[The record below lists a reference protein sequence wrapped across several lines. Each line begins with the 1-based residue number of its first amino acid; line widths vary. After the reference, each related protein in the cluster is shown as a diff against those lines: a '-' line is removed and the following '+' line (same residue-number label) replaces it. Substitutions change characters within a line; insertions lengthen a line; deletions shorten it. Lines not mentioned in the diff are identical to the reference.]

1 MSKPRLLA
9 LSGSARRDS
18 LNRKVLAVMAR
29 GAEVAGAEVRVVS
42 LGDYPLPLY
51 DGDLEDGQGLPDNAA
66 RLQQLFADHDGL
78 LLASPEYNGFFTPL
92 LKNALDWVSRPLPDG
107 SGRPGTVHVRGK
119 PAGITAASPGGLGG
133 IRSLQHTRQYLA
145 NLGFLVVPEQMGVSQ
160 ADKAFTDAGELRDEG
175 VRKAVEGVGAAVA
188 RLAMAVRGG

>member
-1 MSKPRLLA
+1 MSKPCLLA

-18 LNRKVLAVMAR
+18 LNGKVLAVMAC

-42 LGDYPLPLY
+42 LGEYPLPIY
-51 DGDLEDGQGLPDNAA
+51 DGDLEDAQGLPDNAA

-78 LLASPEYNGFFTPL
+78 LLTSPEYNGFFTPL

-107 SGRPGTVHVRGK
+107 SGQPGTVHVRGK
-119 PAGITAASPGGLGG
+119 PAGIAAASPGGLGG
-133 IRSLQHTRQYLA
+133 LRSLQHTRQYLA
-145 NLGFLVVPEQMGVSQ
+145 NLGFLVVPEQMGVGQ
-160 ADKAFTDAGELRDEG
+160 AGQAFTDGGELRDED
-175 VRKAVEGVGAAVA
+175 VRKGVEGVGAAVA